1 MLHQKHNKSQNSP
14 SSLSLPLVKKQ
25 NTLVLLYLFHILM
38 LLKLYILHEIFDGV
52 KEENK
57 LSLWIAV
64 GC

>member
-1 MLHQKHNKSQNSP
+1 
-14 SSLSLPLVKKQ
+14 
-25 NTLVLLYLFHILM
+25 M